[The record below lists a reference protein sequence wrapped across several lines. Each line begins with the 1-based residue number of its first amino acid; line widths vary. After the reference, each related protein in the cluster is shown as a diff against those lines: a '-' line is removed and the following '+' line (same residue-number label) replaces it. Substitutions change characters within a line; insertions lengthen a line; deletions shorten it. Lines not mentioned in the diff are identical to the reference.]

1 MYVFDLEPQLPADF
15 AMANWFASTHPA
27 PPFQRFV
34 MVENVAGGERRKIV
48 NRRYVVEARNGVVAS
63 EREFANGEEMAAR
76 ARRSLR
82 HHVAGPCG
90 GAVRRYSAALTARS
104 AAAPVSNCSRA
115 SRA

>member
-63 EREFANGEEMAAR
+63 EREFANGEEMGRALDEVFGITSPVPAAEQF
-76 ARRSLR
+76 
-82 HHVAGPCG
+82 
-90 GAVRRYSAALTARS
+90 AAT
-104 AAAPVSNCSRA
+104 PPP
-115 SRA
+115 